1 MGTDGIWSEPG
12 TDPRQGLAP
21 GCGER
26 EVLAQYLEH
35 YRMTLELKCD
45 GLSAEQLAARSVPP
59 STLSL
64 LGLVRHLADVERA
77 WLRRSMAGLDA
88 PPLFWTPEDRDG
100 PFDNATADP
109 AVVDEAWAAWRA
121 ECAFTDEF
129 VAYAADLDVVGVDP
143 NAMHATLRQVLLHLI
158 EEYARHN
165 GHADLLRE
173 RIDGRIGQ

>member
-1 MGTDGIWSEPG
+1 M
-12 TDPRQGLAP
+12 
-21 GCGER
+21 
-26 EVLAQYLEH
+26 
-35 YRMTLELKCD
+35 
-45 GLSAEQLAARSVPP
+45 
-59 STLSL
+59 
-64 LGLVRHLADVERA
+64 
-77 WLRRSMAGLDA
+77 
-88 PPLFWTPEDRDG
+88 
-100 PFDNATADP
+100 
-109 AVVDEAWAAWRA
+109 VDEAWAAWRA